1 MLGGV
6 GYYAL
11 AVVAVLT
18 SLIGAYYYLRIVK
31 VMYFDAP
38 TSTSAITVRSDAHFV
53 FSINGLALLVLG
65 IVPEP
70 LLALCYRALHVSF

>member
-1 MLGGV
+1 M
-6 GYYAL
+6 
-11 AVVAVLT
+11 T
-18 SLIGAYYYLRIVK
+18 N
-31 VMYFDAP
+31 
-38 TSTSAITVRSDAHFV
+38 TSAITVRSDAHFV